1 MKNYIC
7 SIIFFT
13 ILYFANQS
21 IGIAQVLST
30 DDFEKKYTETPNAQ
44 LVDVRT
50 TGEYGGGHLP
60 KAQNVDF
67 RSADFTQK
75 VQTLDKTKPTFVY
88 CLSGGRSAEAANIM
102 RQNGFTNVYEMGGGY
117 LKWTTKM
124 KPVEGVKPTDSKN
137 ALSKEYLDKL
147 LKSNK
152 IVMLDFYAIWCGP
165 CMKMMPTID
174 KLKAELGD
182 KVAIEKVDSDANKA
196 LVADFKVDEIPT
208 FLIFKDGKQIM
219 RATGMQTDKALR
231 EMLEK

>member
-1 MKNYIC
+1 MKNNIC

-30 DDFEKKYTETPNAQ
+30 DDFEKKYAETPNAQ

-88 CLSGGRSAEAANIM
+88 CLSGGRSSEAANIM

-152 IVMLDFYAIWCGP
+152 IVMLDFYAVWCGP

>member
-1 MKNYIC
+1 MKNNIC

-30 DDFEKKYTETPNAQ
+30 DDFEKKYAETPNAQ

-124 KPVEGVKPTDSKN
+124 KPVEGVKPTESKN
-137 ALSKEYLDKL
+137 ALSKQFIDKL

-152 IVMLDFYAIWCGP
+152 IVMLDFYAVWCGP

>member
-1 MKNYIC
+1 MKNNIC

-13 ILYFANQS
+13 ILYFANITIGFSQILS
-21 IGIAQVLST
+21 I
-30 DDFEKKYTETPNAQ
+30 DEFEKKYSEMPMAQ

-50 TGEYGGGHLP
+50 SGEYGGGHLP

-75 VQTLDKTKPTFVY
+75 IQTLDKIKPTFVY

-124 KPVEGVKPTDSKN
+124 KPVEGVKPVDSKN

-152 IVMLDFYAIWCGP
+152 VVMLDFYAVWCGP
-165 CMKMMPTID
+165 CLKMMPTID

-182 KVAIEKVDSDANKA
+182 KVAIEKVDSDANKS

-208 FLIFKDGKQIM
+208 FLIFKDGKQVM

>member
-1 MKNYIC
+1 MKNNIC

-30 DDFEKKYTETPNAQ
+30 DDFEKKYAETPNAQ

-60 KAQNVDF
+60 KAQNVDL
-67 RSADFTQK
+67 RSTDFTQK

-124 KPVEGVKPTDSKN
+124 KAVEGVKPTDSKN

-152 IVMLDFYAIWCGP
+152 IVMLDFYAVWCGP

>member
-1 MKNYIC
+1 MKNNIC

-30 DDFEKKYTETPNAQ
+30 DDFEKKYAETPNAQ

-124 KPVEGVKPTDSKN
+124 KPVEGVKPTESKN
-137 ALSKEYLDKL
+137 ALSKQFIDKL

-152 IVMLDFYAIWCGP
+152 IVMLDFYAVWCGP

-182 KVAIEKVDSDANKA
+182 KVVIEKVDSDANKA

>member
-1 MKNYIC
+1 MKNNIC

-30 DDFEKKYTETPNAQ
+30 DDFEKKYAETPNAQ

-88 CLSGGRSAEAANIM
+88 CLSGGRSSEAANIM

-124 KPVEGVKPTDSKN
+124 KAVEGVKPTDSKN

-152 IVMLDFYAIWCGP
+152 IVMLDFYAVWCGP

>member
-1 MKNYIC
+1 MKNNIC

-21 IGIAQVLST
+21 IGIAQILST
-30 DDFEKKYTETPNAQ
+30 DDFEKKYAETPNAQ

-67 RSADFTQK
+67 RSSDFTQK

-124 KPVEGVKPTDSKN
+124 KPVEGVKPVDSKN
-137 ALSKEYLDKL
+137 AMSKEYLDKL

-152 IVMLDFYAIWCGP
+152 IVMLDFYAVWCGP

-208 FLIFKDGKQIM
+208 FLIFKDGKQVM

>member
-1 MKNYIC
+1 MKNNIC

-30 DDFEKKYTETPNAQ
+30 DDFEKKYAETPNAQ

-67 RSADFTQK
+67 RSTDFTQK

-88 CLSGGRSAEAANIM
+88 CLSGGRSSEAANIM

-124 KPVEGVKPTDSKN
+124 KPVEGVKPTESKN
-137 ALSKEYLDKL
+137 ALSKQFIDKL

-152 IVMLDFYAIWCGP
+152 IVMLDFYAVWCGP

-182 KVAIEKVDSDANKA
+182 KVVIEKVDSDANKA

>member
-1 MKNYIC
+1 MKNNIC

-30 DDFEKKYTETPNAQ
+30 DDFEKKYAETPNAQ

-67 RSADFTQK
+67 RSTDFTQK

-124 KPVEGVKPTDSKN
+124 KAVEGVKPTDSKN

-152 IVMLDFYAIWCGP
+152 IVMLDFYAVWCGP

>member
-30 DDFEKKYTETPNAQ
+30 DDFEKKYNETPNAQ

-60 KAQNVDF
+60 KSQNVDF
-67 RSADFTQK
+67 RSADFTEK
-75 VQTLDKTKPTFVY
+75 IQTLDKTKPTFVY

-152 IVMLDFYAIWCGP
+152 IVMLDFYAVWCGP

-231 EMLEK
+231 EMLER

>member
-1 MKNYIC
+1 MKNNIC
-7 SIIFFT
+7 SIIFFA

-21 IGIAQVLST
+21 ISIAQVLST
-30 DDFEKKYTETPNAQ
+30 DDFEKKYAETPNAQ

-60 KAQNVDF
+60 KSQNVDF

-152 IVMLDFYAIWCGP
+152 IVMLDFYAVWCGP

-208 FLIFKDGKQIM
+208 FLIFKDGKQVM

>member
-13 ILYFANQS
+13 ILYFANAIVGFSQILS
-21 IGIAQVLST
+21 I
-30 DDFEKKYTETPNAQ
+30 DEFEKKYSETPTAQ

-50 TGEYGGGHLP
+50 SGEYGGGHLP

>member
-1 MKNYIC
+1 MKNNIR
-7 SIIFFT
+7 SITFFA
-13 ILYFANQS
+13 ILYFANQAIS
-21 IGIAQVLST
+21 LSQVLSA
-30 DDFEKKYTETPNAQ
+30 DDFEKKYAETQNAQ

-60 KAQNVDF
+60 KAKNVDYK
-67 RSADFTQK
+67 SPDFTEK
-75 VQTLDKTKPTFVY
+75 IQTLDKTKPIFVY

-102 RQNGFTNVYEMGGGY
+102 RQNGFKEVYEMGGGY

-137 ALSKEYLDKL
+137 ALSKEYLDNL
-147 LKSNK
+147 LKSGK
-152 IVMLDFYAIWCGP
+152 VVMLDFYATWCAP
-165 CMKMMPTID
+165 CLKMMPTVD

-182 KVAIEKVDSDANKA
+182 KVIIEKVDSDANKA

-208 FLIFKDGKQIM
+208 FLIFKDGKMVM
-219 RATGMQTDKALR
+219 RAVGFQTDKALR

>member
-1 MKNYIC
+1 MKNNIR
-7 SIIFFT
+7 SITFFA
-13 ILYFANQS
+13 ILYFANQAIS
-21 IGIAQVLST
+21 LSQVLSA
-30 DDFEKKYTETPNAQ
+30 DDFEKKYAETQNAQ

-60 KAQNVDF
+60 KAKNVDYK
-67 RSADFTQK
+67 SPDFTEK
-75 VQTLDKTKPTFVY
+75 IQTLDKTKPIFVY

-102 RQNGFTNVYEMGGGY
+102 RQNGFKEVYEMGGGY

-137 ALSKEYLDKL
+137 ALSKEYLDNL
-147 LKSNK
+147 LKSGK
-152 IVMLDFYAIWCGP
+152 VVMLDFYATWCAP
-165 CMKMMPTID
+165 CLKMMPTVD

-182 KVAIEKVDSDANKA
+182 KVIIEKVDSDANKA

-208 FLIFKDGKQIM
+208 FLIFKDGKIVM
-219 RATGMQTDKALR
+219 RAVGFQTDKALR

>member
-1 MKNYIC
+1 MKNNIR

-30 DDFEKKYTETPNAQ
+30 DDFEKKYAETPNAQ

-60 KAQNVDF
+60 KSQNVDF

-88 CLSGGRSAEAANIM
+88 CLSGGRSSEAANIM

-147 LKSNK
+147 LKTNK
-152 IVMLDFYAIWCGP
+152 IVMLDFYAVWCGP

-208 FLIFKDGKQIM
+208 FLIFKDGKQVM

>member
-1 MKNYIC
+1 MKNNIC

-30 DDFEKKYTETPNAQ
+30 DDFEKKYAETPNAQ

-88 CLSGGRSAEAANIM
+88 CLSGGRSSEAANIM

-152 IVMLDFYAIWCGP
+152 IVMLDFYAVWCGP
-165 CMKMMPTID
+165 CLKMMPTID

>member
-1 MKNYIC
+1 MKNNIR

-13 ILYFANQS
+13 LLYFANQA
-21 IGIAQVLST
+21 IGLAQVLST
-30 DDFEKKYTETPNAQ
+30 DDFEKKYKETQNAQ

-60 KAQNVDF
+60 KAQNADYRSPDF
-67 RSADFTQK
+67 VEK
-75 VQTLDKTKPTFVY
+75 IQTLDKTKPIFVY

-102 RQNGFTNVYEMGGGY
+102 RQNGFKEVYEMAGGY

-137 ALSKEYLDKL
+137 AMSKEYLDNL
-147 LKSNK
+147 LKGGK
-152 IVMLDFYAIWCGP
+152 VVMLDFYATWCAP
-165 CMKMMPTID
+165 CLKMMPTID

-182 KVAIEKVDSDANKA
+182 KVVIEKVDSDANKA

-208 FLIFKDGKQIM
+208 FLIFKDGKMVM
-219 RATGMQTDKALR
+219 RAVGLQTDKALR
-231 EMLEK
+231 EMLER